1 MTLNDLGQAFKV
13 TIYEYEKPMYMN
25 LCEQMGLKPPV
36 CVLFD
41 TQMAVMRVV
50 KSVLEV
56 WS

>member
-1 MTLNDLGQAFKV
+1 MTLNDFGQAFKV